1 MIEDI
6 KTIAIITSVVTQM
19 FVAVNVVNSN
29 RMSINEL
36 KRQHQDLK
44 EWIKQLQDKVNDI
57 RVKVG
62 I

>member
-1 MIEDI
+1 
-6 KTIAIITSVVTQM
+6 M